1 MKMSIFSLELK
12 EETLTWVK
20 KTTCCSA
27 GHRCK
32 LGLAF
37 GASTILLACVAF
49 DRLFVYDRNEQTC
62 DETKTTEKQYLAPE
76 ADGFFGEHSERSNS
90 LAFRRVV
97 RLT

>member
-27 GHRCK
+27 DHRCK

-37 GASTILLACVAF
+37 GAWTTLLACVAF
-49 DRLFVYDRNEQTC
+49 EGLFVHDRNEQMC
-62 DETKTTEKQYLAPE
+62 DETKTTEKQYLAPVD
-76 ADGFFGEHSERSNS
+76 DGFFREHSERSN
-90 LAFRRVV
+90 
-97 RLT
+97 